1 VEVVK
6 YGDLIKNDLLAREEG
21 YINAKELEKDFKK
34 LYPEDNSDSSL
45 FQVIRFTKLPIE
57 SWEGKKIDEKSMI
70 TKRADILFDV
80 GKFNKS
86 VICYNAAL
94 KFDPN
99 DVYLLN
105 KTGDNLSRL
114 GRF

>member
-1 VEVVK
+1 
-6 YGDLIKNDLLAREEG
+6 
-21 YINAKELEKDFKK
+21 
-34 LYPEDNSDSSL
+34 
-45 FQVIRFTKLPIE
+45 
-57 SWEGKKIDEKSMI
+57 MI

-86 VICYNAAL
+86 VVCYSAAL

-105 KTGDNLSRL
+105 KKGDNYHV
-114 GRF
+114 